1 MKNESEIPEEIDK
14 IIHEPARLKI
24 ILCLSVLRDADFNY
38 LLYKTKLSR
47 GNLSIQLQ
55 KLEAADYIEIE
66 KQFINRVPRTLASL
80 TDKGRKALRQYK
92 DAITELLSG
101 IDS

>member
-1 MKNESEIPEEIDK
+1 MKNESVIPEEIDK

-47 GNLSIQLQ
+47 GISLYSFRNW
-55 KLEAADYIEIE
+55 KLRTISRLKSNSSTGCLVHWHHSPIKAE
-66 KQFINRVPRTLASL
+66 KL
-80 TDKGRKALRQYK
+80 
-92 DAITELLSG
+92 
-101 IDS
+101 